1 MYPRILKKPF
11 TWAQLHGYCG
21 VEFVEGGEHTWV
33 FLRCWDNSQFRRV
46 CVAVLDRF
54 SGDVSREVVVL
65 GRIIDTI
72 GPDDRVVLVQGGP
85 HALLEAYV
93 NFLGSGYQQ
102 KLIEYPLFDLRLF
115 KRCLQ
120 KTASSVFGT
129 LDPYSMTEFIVN
141 RLKEAESRDWM
152 ASQPALRKAI
162 LTSSLAM
169 PELIDVVANIVGV
182 WPLIVAFLKET
193 GRKDDGDSLVVWSP
207 FFDVCGCCFVPM
219 YIDFWYFRRKG

>member
-1 MYPRILKKPF
+1 M
-11 TWAQLHGYCG
+11 
-21 VEFVEGGEHTWV
+21 EEGEHTWV

-54 SGDVSREVVVL
+54 SGNVSEEVVAL
-65 GRIIDTI
+65 GRIIDAI
-72 GPDDRVVLVQGGP
+72 GLYVHVVSVQGGP
-85 HALLEAYV
+85 HALVEAYV

-129 LDPYSMTEFIVN
+129 LDPYSMAEFIVN
-141 RLKEAESRDWM
+141 RLKGAESRDWM
-152 ASQPALRKAI
+152 ASRRALKKAI

-169 PELIDVVANIVGV
+169 PELIDVVADIVGV
-182 WPLIVAFLKET
+182 RPLIVAFLKET
-193 GRKDDGDSLVVWSP
+193 GGKDDGDSLVV
-207 FFDVCGCCFVPM
+207 
-219 YIDFWYFRRKG
+219 

>member
-1 MYPRILKKPF
+1 MYPRILKKAF
-11 TWAQLHGYCG
+11 TWAQLHGHCG
-21 VEFVEGGEHTWV
+21 AEFMEEDEHTWV

-54 SGDVSREVVVL
+54 SGNVSEEVVAL
-65 GRIIDTI
+65 GRIIDAI
-72 GPDDRVVLVQGGP
+72 GPDVHVVSVQGGP
-85 HALLEAYV
+85 HALVEAYV

-120 KTASSVFGT
+120 KTASSVFET

-141 RLKEAESRDWM
+141 KLKGAESRDWM
-152 ASQPALRKAI
+152 ASRPALKKAI

-169 PELIDVVANIVGV
+169 PEFIDVVANIVGV

-193 GRKDDGDSLVVWSP
+193 RRKDDGDSLVV
-207 FFDVCGCCFVPM
+207 
-219 YIDFWYFRRKG
+219 

>member
-1 MYPRILKKPF
+1 MYPRILKKTF

-21 VEFVEGGEHTWV
+21 VEFVEQGEYTWV
-33 FLRCWDNSQFRRV
+33 FLRGWDSSQFRRL

-54 SGDVSREVVVL
+54 SGNVSEEVVVL
-65 GRIIDTI
+65 GRIIDAI
-72 GPDDRVVLVQGGP
+72 GPDVRVVSVQGGP
-85 HALLEAYV
+85 HALVDAYV

-102 KLIEYPLFDLRLF
+102 KLIEYPLFGLRLF

-129 LDPYSMTEFIVN
+129 LDPYSTEFIVN
-141 RLKEAESRDWM
+141 RLKGAEIRDWM
-152 ASQPALRKAI
+152 ASRPALKKAI

-169 PELIDVVANIVGV
+169 PELVDVVANIVGV

-193 GRKDDGDSLVVWSP
+193 GRKDDGDSLMV
-207 FFDVCGCCFVPM
+207 
-219 YIDFWYFRRKG
+219 